1 VKRLQKISPWSIVF
15 FLTIIFIY
23 LYVFM
28 EWVFFVTKPSFM
40 SGMSLWV
47 QSRIFILSSLGWA
60 ILPLLLIL
68 LFGIIARVVHREPVT
83 QFLVAAVIMIPSLI
97 VSSLILLL
105 VDNFTY
111 TVLQFG
117 IVSTERLSRA
127 AYGFLF
133 LLLCGFAYYRINL
146 YTRWRDGKKH
156 PVKRN
161 QWILLTGL
169 LSLSGIVSLSS
180 MMTNHTA
187 STLSA
192 IASQS
197 DNLPNIIL
205 LGSDG
210 LDATHLSAY
219 GYERDTTPNIKSRLS
234 SALVAENAFPNAG
247 TTAGSVASILT
258 GKLPIETRLIYP
270 PDILNGDDSYQ
281 HLPGILKRL
290 GYHTI
295 DLSVPYFGD
304 ALTLNMQGGFD
315 IANQR
320 SGTDSFVVKT
330 SRIVGGGDTAYF
342 VNTMLQRISERLL
355 HIFYIKPMI
364 NPFETVIE
372 PARREDE
379 QKRFDELISVLETS
393 VDPVFVHVHMLGTHG
408 PRFEIRQQV
417 FSAGQSQEKDWMMDF
432 YDDAIL
438 SFDRYVDELFDYLME
453 SGKLENTIVIVYSD
467 HGRRWTIHQR
477 IPLIFWFPHREYT
490 GVVQGNVQNI
500 DIAPTILSYLGV
512 PIPEWMKGES
522 LIAETLPTQEHIFS
536 ASVAS
541 DLTEVTKEGL
551 WAVEAERRSPP
562 FYQLG
567 YVGLVVCN
575 QWYELYVQN
584 PSLRYGKV
592 KGHTGSCDPESLST
606 PDQAEQI
613 LLDHLFQNGYDVS
626 AFPKSI
632 PVQISD

>member
-1 VKRLQKISPWSIVF
+1 
-15 FLTIIFIY
+15 
-23 LYVFM
+23 M

-47 QSRIFILSSLGWA
+47 QARIFLLSSLVWA
-60 ILPLLLIL
+60 ILPLLLISIL
-68 LFGIIARVVHREPVT
+68 W
-83 QFLVAAVIMIPSLI
+83 LVAWVIRRDSGTQILVAIAILIPSLML
-97 VSSLILLL
+97 SSLILHL

-111 TVLQFG
+111 TVFQFG
-117 IVSTERLSRA
+117 IVLTERLLRA
-127 AYGFLF
+127 VYGFLF
-133 LLLCGFAYYRINL
+133 LLLCGFVYYRISL
-146 YTRWRDGKKH
+146 YVRTRNRKKY

-161 QWILLTGL
+161 QVILLTGL
-169 LSLSGIVSLSS
+169 LSLSAIVSLVT
-180 MMTNHTA
+180 MMTSRA
-187 STLSA
+187 PLTLA
-192 IASQS
+192 EVASQS
-197 DNLPNIIL
+197 DALPNIVL

-219 GYERDTTPNIKSRLS
+219 GYERDTTPHIQDRLS
-234 SALVAENAFPNAG
+234 NALVVENVFPNAG
-247 TTAGSVASILT
+247 TTAGSVASIFT

-290 GYHTI
+290 GYHTV

-315 IANQR
+315 IANKR
-320 SGTDSFVVKT
+320 SGTDNLIVRT
-330 SRIVGGGDTAYF
+330 GRIVGGGDTAYF
-342 VNTMLQRISERLL
+342 VDTILQRISERLL
-355 HIFYIKPMI
+355 HIFFIRPMI
-364 NPFETVIE
+364 NPFERVIE

-393 VDPVFVHVHMLGTHG
+393 TEPVFIHVHMLGTHG
-408 PRFEIRQQV
+408 PRFEIREQV
-417 FSAGQSQEKDWMMDF
+417 FSTGQTQGQDWMLDF

-453 SGKLENTIVIVYSD
+453 SGKLGNTIVIVYSD
-467 HGRRWTIHQR
+467 HGKRWTIHQR
-477 IPLIFWFPHREYT
+477 IPLIFWFPHKEYT

-500 DIAPTILSYLGV
+500 DIAPTILSYLGI

-522 LIAETLPTQEHIFS
+522 LIAETPPTQEHIFS
-536 ASVAS
+536 ASVAA

-584 PSLRYGKV
+584 PSMRYGNV
-592 KGHTGSCDPESLST
+592 KGHTGACDSVIPPT
-606 PDQAEQI
+606 PDQAKHI
-613 LLDHLFQNGYDVS
+613 LLEHLSQNGYDVS
-626 AFPKSI
+626 AFPDAI
-632 PVQISD
+632 PVEYLE